1 MLGGTKV
8 KKLPVNSLTKTIQLT
23 DPIKVETGYISGTLL
38 GKFDKEVHVY
48 RGIPYAAAPTGS
60 LRWKP
65 PQPAASWSDIRE
77 CTQFSIQPAQ
87 LPDEN
92 LSEEK
97 KKLPSSEDCLYLN
110 VSTPA
115 KKTTDKLPV
124 MVWFHGGGL
133 RYGSGNYSLYNS
145 LGLPDHDVILV
156 TVNSR
161 LGIVGLFAHPLLS
174 QESPQGVS
182 GNYLFLD
189 LIASLKWVRRNI
201 AAFGG
206 DPDNVTIFGESG
218 GGLKVLS
225 LMASPLA
232 KGLFHRAIVESG
244 GRTFEP
250 PKLKVLEKFGE
261 RLFVKLGID
270 KDKDPLASAR
280 AIPCEK
286 LIEFEQALNM
296 DLGPAYKFLG
306 PWDLTEDGWF
316 ISDSIF
322 NVFKTGK
329 QNGVPYL
336 LVSNMGELTGPGLV
350 VHDHGIVDN
359 LKFLAAPGKASSRGY
374 AVVFDQVPDS
384 WKKEGCV
391 AAHAMEMHYVF
402 GALDNKEAWET
413 FVNPLYSLAGAK
425 STVPTVSNTD
435 RIVSEAMMTIWA
447 KFAKTGDPSVKGLI
461 EVPPWDK
468 VQDQYLLISDPLQ
481 IKSGYSDLAK
491 IKSIKSPLSL
501 P

>member
-1 MLGGTKV
+1 
-8 KKLPVNSLTKTIQLT
+8 
-23 DPIKVETGYISGTLL
+23 
-38 GKFDKEVHVY
+38 
-48 RGIPYAAAPTGS
+48 
-60 LRWKP
+60 
-65 PQPAASWSDIRE
+65 
-77 CTQFSIQPAQ
+77 
-87 LPDEN
+87 
-92 LSEEK
+92 
-97 KKLPSSEDCLYLN
+97 
-110 VSTPA
+110 
-115 KKTTDKLPV
+115 
-124 MVWFHGGGL
+124 
-133 RYGSGNYSLYNS
+133 
-145 LGLPDHDVILV
+145 
-156 TVNSR
+156 
-161 LGIVGLFAHPLLS
+161 
-174 QESPQGVS
+174 
-182 GNYLFLD
+182 
-189 LIASLKWVRRNI
+189 
-201 AAFGG
+201 
-206 DPDNVTIFGESG
+206 
-218 GGLKVLS
+218 
-225 LMASPLA
+225 
-232 KGLFHRAIVESG
+232 
-244 GRTFEP
+244 
-250 PKLKVLEKFGE
+250 
-261 RLFVKLGID
+261 
-270 KDKDPLASAR
+270 
-280 AIPCEK
+280 
-286 LIEFEQALNM
+286 
-296 DLGPAYKFLG
+296 LG